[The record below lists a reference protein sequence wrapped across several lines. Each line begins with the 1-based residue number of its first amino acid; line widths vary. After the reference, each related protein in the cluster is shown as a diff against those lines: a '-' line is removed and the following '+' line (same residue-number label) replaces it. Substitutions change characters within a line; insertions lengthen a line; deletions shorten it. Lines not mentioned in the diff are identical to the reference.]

1 MKKTIDELEDYKQE
15 LEESLKMVHDS
26 HVSSDWIE
34 HRKNEL
40 MYQIQQ
46 IEDAIEHLRKTN
58 RVYTTILIIMYLVL
72 GACGVFSLWAY
83 LTSE

>member
-1 MKKTIDELEDYKQE
+1 MSYLDSKTIVMKKTIDELEDYKQE

-26 HVSSDWIE
+26 HVSSDWID

-58 RVYTTILIIMYLVL
+58 RVYTTILIIMYLVEWI
-72 GACGVFSLWAY
+72 FI
-83 LTSE
+83 